1 LPKHL
6 IINFFLNLKVMQFQ
20 KIGYTL
26 LLLISAA
33 ISLQAQKFVSLEN
46 RWRLFYI
53 YRGEP
58 YAHIT
63 SFKDSIEINGKYYYQ
78 AYDSI
83 VNALT
88 PTRDYYREEAG
99 IVYYLRDNGSTDI
112 PKEQVIYNFNM
123 VVGDSITYDRNFRL
137 KVLKIDSTTLLDG
150 SKRKRWELSMP
161 RYPYSLY
168 WTEGIGANIEPLRP
182 HFIRLIGLV
191 EGLNNLSCYFYKNQ
205 LLYSNPYDEGNNG
218 GLSCS
223 PKLADPVSTRN
234 LQELNSL
241 EVLQNRGDGEVIF
254 QLNESG
260 RYQCHLYSA
269 TGAVLEQKVLGQ
281 GVHRISLLAFP
292 KGMYFLRV
300 LDTELWQQKTLKL
313 VR

>member
-1 LPKHL
+1 MKTRK
-6 IINFFLNLKVMQFQ
+6 II
-20 KIGYTL
+20 YAL
-26 LLLISAA
+26 LLFS
-33 ISLQAQKFVSLEN
+33 SLAHFVSAQKFVNLEN

-58 YAHIT
+58 YAYIT
-63 SFKDSIEINGKYYYQ
+63 FFKDSIEIDGKHYYQ

-88 PTRDYYREEAG
+88 PRRDYYREEAG
-99 IVYYLRDNGSTDI
+99 IVYYLRDNGSTNT

-137 KVLKIDSTTLLDG
+137 KVVKIDSITLLDG
-150 SKRKRWELSMP
+150 SKRKRWELSIP
-161 RYPYSLY
+161 RYPHSLY
-168 WTEGIGANIEPLRP
+168 WTEGIGANIETLRP
-182 HFIRLIGLV
+182 QLASFIGLLDV
-191 EGLNNLSCYFYKNQ
+191 NNLSCYFHKNE
-205 LLYSNPYDEGNNG
+205 LLYSNPYHEGNNG

-241 EVLQNRGDGEVIF
+241 EILQNQGDGQVIF

-260 RYQCHLYSA
+260 RYQCHLYTA
-269 TGAVLEQKVLGQ
+269 TGAVLEQKMLGQ
-281 GVHRISLLAFP
+281 GVHRISLFEFP
-292 KGMYFLRV
+292 KGMYFLRIM
-300 LDTELWQQKTLKL
+300 DTERWRQRTLKVL
-313 VR
+313 W